1 MNWVTF
7 EVAGGGRVMVQLH
20 HVVSIYDEQGAV
32 KLATAA
38 GGVHIL
44 KDISVQRA
52 AAIVAAAA
60 DAHAARAA
68 G

>member
-7 EVAGGGRVMVQLH
+7 EVAGGGLVSVQLQ

-32 KLATAA
+32 KLATTACD
-38 GGVHIL
+38 VQIL
-44 KDISVQRA
+44 RDITVQRA
-52 AAIVAAAA
+52 VKLVSAAT
-60 DAHAARAA
+60 DAEATRN